1 MNITNFYHSS
11 RYRKQRG
18 FITMVVSLSILLLS
32 TLVVFN
38 VSSSILL
45 EQRIVN
51 NQFRA
56 TQAFEAADAGLAA
69 AITYLKEDP
78 DRNSDGIIDA
88 VFDTTGDGIGDSNN
102 AAIDTA
108 SVTLSTIDL
117 SDGDMTIIKMTSQG
131 FSDDFSATQTIT
143 YTLVNI
149 NPLPNTPENPLTS
162 RSGAIISGSATVH
175 NPEGHSTIW
184 SGGDVDLGSNNTTST
199 EVPDIGHPGY
209 PACMDFSMTCELV
222 SASNRLSL
230 GVDVIENDS
239 SLAAL
244 SPDEF
249 FQNYFGML
257 PATYR
262 AAMVTV
268 DTVPANLSIDVDLA
282 THEVI
287 WIEGNTTFSNITVGC
302 TTRVSGNNVCP
313 AANIKPSIVIVNGNA
328 SFSGTP
334 NFHGMLF
341 VRGGVSMS
349 GNTTIYGGMVVGG
362 DMSSSAGG
370 SLDIWYS
377 STVLSGTRFAGP
389 STGSA
394 GTWRDF

>member
-1 MNITNFYHSS
+1 MNIGDLYRSS
-11 RYRKQRG
+11 NQHG
-18 FITMVVSLSILLLS
+18 FITMVVSLSILMLS

-45 EQRIVN
+45 EQRIVS

-78 DRNSDGIIDA
+78 DQNSDGIIDA
-88 VFDTTGDGIGDSNN
+88 VFDTNGDGIGDTNN
-102 AAIDTA
+102 AAIGTA
-108 SVTLSTIDL
+108 SVTVSTSDL
-117 SDGDMTIIKMTSQG
+117 SNGDMTIIEMTSQG
-131 FSDDFSATQTIT
+131 FSDDLSATQTII
-143 YTLVNI
+143 YTLI
-149 NPLPNTPENPLTS
+149 SIHPLPNTPENPLTS

-184 SGGDVDLGSNNTTST
+184 SGGDIDLGSNNTTST

-239 SLAAL
+239 SLGAL
-244 SPDEF
+244 TPDEF

-257 PATYR
+257 PTTYR

-268 DTVPANLSIDVDLA
+268 DTVPANLSIDVHLA

-287 WIEGNTTFSNITVGC
+287 WIEGNTTFGNITIGC
-302 TTRVSGNNVCP
+302 TTAVTGNNVCP

-334 NFHGMLF
+334 KIYGLLF

-349 GNTTIYGGMVVGG
+349 GSTTIYGGMVIGG
-362 DMSSSAGG
+362 NTSSSAGG

-377 STVLSGTRFAGP
+377 SAVLSGTRLAGP